1 MDTKL
6 TKTCDYFLNSCL
18 INIRNFSELFSVCN
32 FKFALFTLRKY
43 LQVSLSVINTVKLR
57 FLELD
62 GTV

>member
-6 TKTCDYFLNSCL
+6 TKTCDYFNCL
-18 INIRNFSELFSVCN
+18 INIRIFSELFSVCN

>member
-6 TKTCDYFLNSCL
+6 TKTCDYFNCL
-18 INIRNFSELFSVCN
+18 INIRIFSELFSVCN

-43 LQVSLSVINTVKLR
+43 LQVFISVINTVKLR

>member
-6 TKTCDYFLNSCL
+6 TKTRDYFLNNYL
-18 INIRNFSELFSVCN
+18 NNLRIFSELFSICN
-32 FKFALFTLRKY
+32 FKFALFTLREY
-43 LQVSLSVINTVKLR
+43 LQVSLSVINTVKLH

>member
-6 TKTCDYFLNSCL
+6 TKTCDYFNCL
-18 INIRNFSELFSVCN
+18 INIRIFSELFSVCN
-32 FKFALFTLRKY
+32 FKFALFMLRKY
-43 LQVSLSVINTVKLR
+43 LQVSLSVINTVKLH

>member
-6 TKTCDYFLNSCL
+6 TKTCDYFNCL
-18 INIRNFSELFSVCN
+18 INIRIFSELFSVCN
-32 FKFALFTLRKY
+32 SKFALFTLRKY
-43 LQVSLSVINTVKLR
+43 LQVFISVINTVKHR

>member
-6 TKTCDYFLNSCL
+6 TKTCDYFNCL
-18 INIRNFSELFSVCN
+18 INIRIFSELFSVCN
-32 FKFALFTLRKY
+32 FKFALFKLRKY
-43 LQVSLSVINTVKLR
+43 LQVSLSVINTVKLH

>member
-6 TKTCDYFLNSCL
+6 TKTCDYFNCL
-18 INIRNFSELFSVCN
+18 INIRIFSELFSVCN
-32 FKFALFTLRKY
+32 FKFALFTLREY
-43 LQVSLSVINTVKLR
+43 LQVFISVINTVKLH

>member
-6 TKTCDYFLNSCL
+6 IKTCDYFLNSCL
-18 INIRNFSELFSVCN
+18 NNIRNFSELFSVCN

>member
-6 TKTCDYFLNSCL
+6 TKTCDYFNCL
-18 INIRNFSELFSVCN
+18 INIRIFAELFSVCN
-32 FKFALFTLRKY
+32 FKFALFTLRRY
-43 LQVSLSVINTVKLR
+43 LQVSLSVINTVKLH

>member
-6 TKTCDYFLNSCL
+6 TKTCDYFNCL
-18 INIRNFSELFSVCN
+18 INIRIFSELFSICN

-43 LQVSLSVINTVKLR
+43 LQVFISVINTVKLR

>member
-6 TKTCDYFLNSCL
+6 IKTCDYFLNSCL
-18 INIRNFSELFSVCN
+18 INIRIFSELFSICN
-32 FKFALFTLRKY
+32 FKFAFFTLRKY
-43 LQVSLSVINTVKLR
+43 LQVSLSVINTVKLH

>member
-6 TKTCDYFLNSCL
+6 TKTCDYFNCL
-18 INIRNFSELFSVCN
+18 INIRIFSELFSICN
-32 FKFALFTLRKY
+32 FKFALFTLKKY
-43 LQVSLSVINTVKLR
+43 LQVSLSVINTVKLH

>member
-6 TKTCDYFLNSCL
+6 TKTCDYFNCL
-18 INIRNFSELFSVCN
+18 INIRIFSELFSICN

-43 LQVSLSVINTVKLR
+43 LQVSLSVINTVKHR

>member
-6 TKTCDYFLNSCL
+6 TKTCDYFNCL
-18 INIRNFSELFSVCN
+18 INIRIFSELFSVCN
-32 FKFALFTLRKY
+32 FKFALFKLRKY
-43 LQVSLSVINTVKLR
+43 LQVSLSVMNTVKLR